1 MITIL
6 MAVFNGEK
14 YLSDQIE
21 SILNQTVKE
30 WKLVIQDDCSTDT
43 TAEIAMSY
51 AAKFPDKIA
60 FHQRYTPSGSA
71 KSNFFSMI
79 EYADTDYIM
88 TSDQDDIWLPSKI
101 EVTLN
106 KFSEIEKNI
115 GRDIPILVHTDL
127 KVVDSELNILGESLF
142 KYQNLNSDNDCL
154 NKLLVQN
161 IVTGCTMM
169 TNRALISKV
178 RTEPEHAIMHDWW
191 FALIAAAFGS
201 IGFVDE
207 PKVMYR
213 QHSANEVGAKE
224 VNSLSYIVTRSA
236 SIIKSPSNA
245 KQRITATY
253 EQASS
258 FLNSFKDELSEEAL
272 KLISEYVSVANA
284 NIFTKI
290 HKMNKYGFW
299 KTGLL
304 RKVGQIIYA

>member
-1 MITIL
+1 
-6 MAVFNGEK
+6 
-14 YLSDQIE
+14 
-21 SILNQTVKE
+21 
-30 WKLVIQDDCSTDT
+30 
-43 TAEIAMSY
+43 
-51 AAKFPDKIA
+51 
-60 FHQRYTPSGSA
+60 
-71 KSNFFSMI
+71 
-79 EYADTDYIM
+79 
-88 TSDQDDIWLPSKI
+88 
-101 EVTLN
+101 
-106 KFSEIEKNI
+106 
-115 GRDIPILVHTDL
+115 
-127 KVVDSELNILGESLF
+127 
-142 KYQNLNSDNDCL
+142 
-154 NKLLVQN
+154 
-161 IVTGCTMM
+161 M

-207 PKVMYR
+207 PTVMYR

-224 VNSLSYIVTRSA
+224 VNSLSYIVTRSASIIKSPSNANVTRSA